1 MELRIKYDDQQ
12 VQSALAELSRLASD
26 NRNILMKVATI
37 YVAST
42 EKRFDTSTAPSGR
55 SWKRNTATTAKLK
68 LTGMKGR
75 KPALMGAKPGVWT
88 GRLATSIQ
96 YRVVG
101 SYLTIFTDIPYAP
114 YFSRGHRGNR
124 HWGDTPPRPFL
135 GQNKGA
141 DSEVVAMLQRH
152 FNAR

>member
-1 MELRIKYDDQQ
+1 MELRIKYDDQN

-55 SWKRNTATTAKLK
+55 SWKRNTPTTAKLK
-68 LTGMKGR
+68 VTGMKGR

-96 YRVVG
+96 YQIVG
-101 SYLTIFTDIPYAP
+101 SYLTIFTEIPYAP
-114 YFSRGHRGNR
+114 YFSRGHRGHR
-124 HWGDTPPRPFL
+124 PWGDTPPRPFL
-135 GQNKGA
+135 GQNKNA
-141 DSEVVAMLQRH
+141 DSEVSAMLRRH
-152 FNAR
+152 FA